1 MITYTYPLDVTPG
14 ASPTLVHV
22 SQYDSAFTLQFN
34 LFSRDGTLYFETG
47 TTAKIRGTKL
57 DGNGYSAT
65 ATYSNYVVT
74 VTGDQQ
80 MTAIAGDNPF
90 EIVLTKNDQEL
101 SSSNFI
107 LRVEPAALDKY
118 SIASNSKIME
128 LVNVID
134 RTDELIAAKNSMLAA
149 VEQFEEDMATV
160 ENYENLTNKPTIN
173 DKEISGAKTGADYG
187 LVDAVPGKGL
197 SSNDY
202 TNDEKTKLASI
213 PEGISGKGYSTNDFT
228 DTLKSKLEAIPA
240 AETGKGYSAN
250 DYTTAEKE
258 KLAAI
263 PEPVRGKGYSTNDYT
278 NEDKTALG
286 NKTNKQALTSLLD
299 ILLSKKAITTA
310 QYNSIISE
318 M

>member
-1 MITYTYPLDVTPG
+1 MITFEKPLSVTPG
-14 ASPTLVHV
+14 GALTLI
-22 SQYDSAFTLQFN
+22 SLNQYDSDFQLKFTLYSN
-34 LFSRDGTLYFETG
+34 EGTFTLEPQ
-47 TTAKIRGTKL
+47 TTANIRGTKK
-57 DGNGYSAT
+57 DGNGYSASASIT
-65 ATYSNYVVT
+65 DDVVT
-74 VTGDQQ
+74 VTGDVQ
-80 MTAIAGDNPF
+80 MTAVPGDNIF
-90 EIVLTKNDQEL
+90 EVVLEKNDL
-101 SSSNFI
+101 RIGTANFV
-107 LRVEPAALDKY
+107 LRVEPAALDKET
-118 SIASNSKIME
+118 ISNSQIRE
-128 LVNVID
+128 LVDVID
-134 RTDELIAAKNSMLAA
+134 RTDELIAAKNSMLSA

-173 DKEISGAKTGADYG
+173 DIEISGAKTGAEYG

-202 TNDEKTKLASI
+202 TNDEKTKLEAI
-213 PEGISGKGYSTNDFT
+213 PEAESGKGYSTNDFT
-228 DTLKSKLEAIPA
+228 DTLKNKLEAIPA

-250 DYTTAEKE
+250 DYTTTEKE

>member
-1 MITYTYPLDVTPG
+1 MVTYNQTLCITPG
-14 ASPTLVHV
+14 EAPVIMRAN
-22 SQYDSAFTLQFN
+22 QYDSDFVYKFE
-34 LFSRDGTLYFETG
+34 LFVRTGTLSFEGG
-47 TTAKIRGTKL
+47 TTAFIRGTKK
-57 DGNGYSAT
+57 DGNAYSAE
-65 ATYSNYVVT
+65 ATLTDNIVT
-74 VTGDQQ
+74 VNGEVQ
-80 MTAIAGDNPF
+80 MTAVAGDNIF
-90 EIVLTKNDQEL
+90 EIVLEKDGKEL
-101 SSSNFI
+101 STSNFI
-107 LRVEPAALDKY
+107 LRVEPAALDKDT
-118 SIASNSKIME
+118 ISNSKIRE
-128 LVNVID
+128 LVDVID
-134 RTDELIAAKNSMLAA
+134 RTDELIAAKNSMLSA
-149 VEQFEEDMATV
+149 VEQFEEDMSTV

-173 DKEISGAKTGADYG
+173 DVEISGAKTGAEYG

-202 TNDEKTKLASI
+202 TNTEKSKLESI
-213 PEGISGKGYSTNDFT
+213 PEGVSGKGYSTNDFT